1 MKLYVLQLFDQWI
14 SQKLAL
20 PSDTKE
26 TIDNKRAFFYT
37 NLIVPLVVLVLTIM
51 TYIWNLPI
59 LTSYGVGLFSFGIFI
74 LGAILILKRIA
85 YWFFIANQIVVILL
99 TALTII
105 RLGGIPYSGGL
116 IFAQLA
122 AIVYSL
128 NLPSKRLAWWSFGL
142 FLITTLIETIL
153 SPWLIPAPEM
163 TPRMN
168 AIFYAINGSW
178 ISLFML
184 LVVFHVFGQKDE
196 LEKAKLNRLKAVDDF
211 KTRMFANIAHEFRTP
226 LTLIGSM
233 AELIQ
238 ESPQQHHERAG
249 IIQYNASKVLNL
261 VDQMLNLAQLEAG
274 ATQVHLVQSDIVA
287 FLQYVLNSF
296 SGLAE
301 YRQIKLH
308 FLPAIPGF
316 KMDFDPEKL
325 EGITNNLLSNAL
337 KYTPPGG
344 DVYLQLSLS
353 NEIPASFVIK
363 VKDTGIGIP
372 ADQLDAIFERFYR
385 IEEDQQH
392 YEEGSGIGLTLVR
405 EYVKLMQGSIQVSS
419 GYGTGSEFTV
429 TLPVTRQATL
439 QEGIISHGMPDTI
452 LLPDSVPG
460 QLPTSDRELP
470 ILLIV
475 EDNPELVHYLQ
486 IILGSKFRLLV
497 ALNGKEGVEQALEK
511 MPDLI
516 LSDVMMPVMDGYELC
531 HVLKNDFRTCHIPIV
546 LLTARTDTSSRIKG
560 LEEGADA
567 YLGKPFNKRE
577 LLICLGNL
585 FTQREKLRIKYSNGM
600 LDSEQ
605 ETTPGLD
612 TLFIQKARAIL
623 ENHYKEEYFGIEVLQ
638 QELGISRVQ
647 LHRKLIAL
655 TGQSASHFIRNFRL
669 NKAKNLLR
677 TTTKSVSEVA
687 YETGFNDANYFSRIF
702 AQEVGHA
709 PSDYRKRPEIGK

>member
-1 MKLYVLQLFDQWI
+1 MKLYVLQLFDHWI
-14 SQKLAL
+14 SQKLTL

-59 LTSYGVGLFSFGIFI
+59 LTSYGVGLFCFGIFI

-85 YWFFIANQIVVILL
+85 YWFFIANQIFVILL

-142 FLITTLIETIL
+142 FLISTLIETIL
-153 SPWLIPAPEM
+153 SPWLMPAPEM

-178 ISLFML
+178 ISLFMV

-196 LEKAKLNRLKAVDDF
+196 LEKAKLNRLKAVDEF

-238 ESPQQHHERAG
+238 ESPQQHRERAG
-249 IIQYNASKVLNL
+249 IIQYNASKVLSL

-274 ATQVHLVQSDIVA
+274 ATQVHLVQSDIIA

-308 FLPAIPGF
+308 FLPAIPDF

-353 NEIPASFVIK
+353 NETPSSFVIK

-385 IEEDQQH
+385 IEENQQH

-405 EYVKLMQGSIQVSS
+405 EYVKLMQGDIQVSS

-429 TLPVTRQATL
+429 KLPVTRQATL

-470 ILLIV
+470 VLLIV

-486 IILGSKFRLLV
+486 IILGPKFRLLV

-531 HVLKNDFRTCHIPIV
+531 HILKKDFRTCHIPIV

-585 FTQREKLRIKYSNGM
+585 FTQREKLRIKYSSGM
-600 LDSEQ
+600 LDSAQ
-605 ETTPGLD
+605 EPTPGLD

-623 ENHYKEEYFGIEVLQ
+623 ENHYMEEHFGIEALQ

-655 TGQSASHFIRNFRL
+655 TGQSASHFIRSFRL

-702 AQEVGHA
+702 AQEVGYA
-709 PSDYRKRPEIGK
+709 PSDYRKGPEIGK

>member
-1 MKLYVLQLFDQWI
+1 MRPDILQRFDQWI
-14 SQKLAL
+14 SQKLTL
-20 PSDTKE
+20 PEDTKE
-26 TIDNKRAFFYT
+26 TIDNKRTFFYT
-37 NLIVPLVVLVLTIM
+37 NLIVPLVISVLTTM
-51 TYIWNLPI
+51 TYTWDLPI
-59 LTSYGVGLFSFGIFI
+59 LTSYGVGLICFGVFI
-74 LGAILILKRIA
+74 LGAFLALKRIA
-85 YWFFIANQIVVILL
+85 YWFFIANQIFVILL
-99 TALTII
+99 TAVTII

-122 AIVYSL
+122 TIVYSL
-128 NLPSKRLAWWSFGL
+128 NLPSKRLAWWSIGL
-142 FLITTLIETIL
+142 FLLATLIETIL
-153 SPWLIPAPEM
+153 SPWLLPAPEM

-168 AIFYAINGSW
+168 FIFYAINGSW

-184 LVVFHVFGQKDE
+184 LVVFHVFSQKEE
-196 LEKAKLNRLKAVDDF
+196 LERARLNRLKAVNEF

-238 ESPQQHHERAG
+238 ESPQQHRERAK
-249 IIQYNASKVLNL
+249 IIQHNASKVLNL
-261 VDQMLNLAQLEAG
+261 VNQMLNLAQLEAG
-274 ATQVHLVQSDIVA
+274 ATQVHSVQSDIVA

-308 FLPAIPGF
+308 FLSAMPAF

-353 NEIPASFVIK
+353 NETPARFVIK

-385 IEEDQQH
+385 IEETQQH

-405 EYVKLMQGSIQVSS
+405 EYVKLMEGTIQVSS
-419 GYGTGSEFTV
+419 SYGTGSEFTV
-429 TLPVTRQATL
+429 TVPVTHQGAL
-439 QEGIISHGMPDTI
+439 QEEIIGHGIADVIE
-452 LLPDSVPG
+452 LPDSVPG
-460 QLPTSDRELP
+460 HLTTTDRELP
-470 ILLIV
+470 VLLVV

-486 IILGSKFRLLV
+486 IILGPKFRLLV
-497 ALNGKEGVEQALEK
+497 ALNGKEGVELALEK

-531 HVLKNDFRTCHIPIV
+531 HTLKNDFRTCHIPIV

-560 LEEGADA
+560 LEKGADA

-577 LLICLGNL
+577 LLTCLRNL
-585 FTQREKLRIKYSNGM
+585 FTQREKLRIKYSSIN
-600 LDSEQ
+600 LDSAQ
-605 ETTPGLD
+605 EPTPGLD
-612 TLFIQKARAIL
+612 ALFIQKVRDIL
-623 ENHYKEEYFGIEVLQ
+623 EKNYMQEHFGIENLQ
-638 QELGISRVQ
+638 QEMGISRVQ
-647 LHRKLIAL
+647 LHRKLVAL
-655 TGQSASHFIRNFRL
+655 TGLSASHFIRSFRL
-669 NKAKNLLR
+669 DKAKNLLR
-677 TTTKSVSEVA
+677 TTSKSVSEVA
-687 YETGFNDANYFSRIF
+687 YETGFNDANYFSRVF

-709 PSDYRKRPEIGK
+709 PSDYRKGPETGK